1 MKRMTILLLLC
12 VFVIPAA
19 ADDVPM
25 PEPTQNPDATY
36 RLFRTQNIYTLLKLD
51 TRTGQVWQVQWGA
64 DDDHRFV
71 VAINSAP
78 HDSDTGPLHVA
89 SVTPALGRQVGVLI
103 MKHQQNWPSL
113 RNSLRKAG
121 LAVYAGRCF
130 VASGIYLQGQTR
142 VTLPTLMGPTRLELY
157 GKI

>member
-71 VAINSAP
+71 VAINR
-78 HDSDTGPLHVA
+78 DTLILAGTTQHPTIL
-89 SVTPALGRQVGVLI
+89 TPGRFTLSPTANIYTFMLLDQEDGRTWQLQWGDEKHRFILAL
-103 MKHQQNWPSL
+103 P
-113 RNSLRKAG
+113 
-121 LAVYAGRCF
+121 
-130 VASGIYLQGQTR
+130 
-142 VTLPTLMGPTRLELY
+142 
-157 GKI
+157 